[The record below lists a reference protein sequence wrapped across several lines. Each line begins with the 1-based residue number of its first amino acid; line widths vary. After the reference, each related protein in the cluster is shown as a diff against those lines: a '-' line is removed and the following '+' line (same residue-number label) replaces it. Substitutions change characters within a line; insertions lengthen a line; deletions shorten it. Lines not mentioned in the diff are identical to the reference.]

1 MNMSINPWRDAG
13 QFGLKAAKI
22 MIKFW
27 DSTCVIMCHH
37 LLSAL
42 LGAVGALHT
51 VSNVLCVP

>member
-1 MNMSINPWRDAG
+1 MNMSINPRRDAG

-22 MIKFW
+22 TIKFW
-27 DSTCVIMCHH
+27 DSTCVIMCYH
-37 LLSAL
+37 LLSTL